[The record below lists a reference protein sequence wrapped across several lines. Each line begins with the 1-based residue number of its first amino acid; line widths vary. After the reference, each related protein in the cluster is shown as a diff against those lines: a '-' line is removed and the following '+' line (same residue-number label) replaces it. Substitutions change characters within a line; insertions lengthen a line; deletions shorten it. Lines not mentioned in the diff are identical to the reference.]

1 MAYQLTQCLISLS
14 VAGNGASSTHCVF
27 TTSHQPPDDTNSV
40 TEPMR
45 TCDPVCSYAYSQSAA
60 FTSVWWPQIS
70 QIFKQSPYLCGGI
83 CIRRCLCICVCVC
96 MRVKPVVMQPCSLMS
111 GLWHLMYYDAC
122 SVCPMGLGLLS
133 ASMEACPRL
142 HTSHWISSHH
152 KTSHHV
158 TFTLSHSHNHFSF
171 VFPHYLHCF
180 HLSENSQTSFLYS
193 FSFALMCLTH
203 LLFSSSFF
211 CPLHYKLSSFFLF
224 CLSFSFL
231 LCLSPCVLYPQ
242 SVSVPP
248 LICSLA
254 SHQAN

>member
-1 MAYQLTQCLISLS
+1 MHVTLCAAMPIHSLQLLPLCDDLRFQKYLSSLHISVGESAY
-14 VAGNGASSTHCVF
+14 
-27 TTSHQPPDDTNSV
+27 DD
-40 TEPMR
+40 
-45 TCDPVCSYAYSQSAA
+45 VCA
-60 FTSVWWPQIS
+60 FV
-70 QIFKQSPYLCGGI
+70 
-83 CIRRCLCICVCVC
+83 CVCVC

-111 GLWHLMYYDAC
+111 GLWHLTYYDAC

-211 CPLHYKLSSFFLF
+211 AHSITSSHPFFCF
-224 CLSFSFL
+224 VSHFLSFSVYHPVYYTLSLFL
-231 LCLSPCVLYPQ
+231 SLLLSA
-242 SVSVPP
+242 VSTHTRPISFYQPTPVGSIIP
-248 LICSLA
+248 SW
-254 SHQAN
+254 

>member
-1 MAYQLTQCLISLS
+1 MFVHL
-14 VAGNGASSTHCVF
+14 
-27 TTSHQPPDDTNSV
+27 
-40 TEPMR
+40 
-45 TCDPVCSYAYSQSAA
+45 
-60 FTSVWWPQIS
+60 
-70 QIFKQSPYLCGGI
+70 
-83 CIRRCLCICVCVC
+83 CVCVC

-111 GLWHLMYYDAC
+111 GLWHLTYYDAC

-211 CPLHYKLSSFFLF
+211 AHSITSSHPFFLF

-248 LICSLA
+248 LICSLD